1 MIVQRS
7 FISYCQLTKLPFMQ
21 IRIFLLTVCTAFIFQ
36 SCLKDKMMYTYTIA
50 RPVYEQKSV
59 VYANIRSNAPQ
70 QVEHPGKIFLYG
82 NYIFLSEVDKGVH
95 VIDNSNPAN
104 PVRKAFINIP
114 GNLDIAVKGNTLYA
128 DLYMDMV
135 VVDISD
141 PLAARFVRYIPDV
154 FPNRFTGYN
163 FIADSS
169 RIIVDWIHKDT
180 TVNYSDYLRMYR
192 RMDLLMYASS
202 SSGVLNQS
210 GAASNPTGVAGSMA
224 RMSIVGDYMYCVN
237 NANLLS
243 YQLST
248 PTDPQKTATNNLGW
262 GIETI
267 YPFRNKL
274 FIGSNTGMF
283 IYDITNPAVPVREG
297 QFTHA
302 RACDPVITDGNY
314 AYVTLRDGTACS
326 GTANQL
332 DVVDVSNMSSPYLLK
347 TYQLTNPHGLT
358 KSGNYLFIC
367 DGKDGLKVYD
377 AAAPSALSLKKHIT
391 GMSTY
396 DAIAWNDNLIVVSGD
411 GLYQYNISDPVS
423 PVFRSKIAVNK

>member
-1 MIVQRS
+1 
-7 FISYCQLTKLPFMQ
+7 MQ
-21 IRIFLLTVCTAFIFQ
+21 IRIFLLTLFSAFILQ
-36 SCLKDKMMYTYTIA
+36 SCLKDKMLYTYTIA
-50 RPVYEQKSV
+50 RPVYEEKSV

-82 NYIFLSEVDKGVH
+82 NYLFLSEVDKGVH
-95 VIDNSNPAN
+95 IIDNSNPAS

-128 DLYMDMV
+128 DLYTDMV

-141 PLAARFVRYIPDV
+141 PLAARFVRYIPGV
-154 FPNRFTGYN
+154 FPDRFTGYG
-163 FIADSS
+163 FTGDSS
-169 RIIVDWIHKDT
+169 KVIVDWIRKDT
-180 TVNYSDYLRMYR
+180 TVNYSDYLRMYK
-192 RMDLLMYASS
+192 RMDVLMYASS
-202 SSGVLNQS
+202 SSGISNQS
-210 GAASNPTGVAGSMA
+210 GAANNPTGVAGSMA
-224 RMSIVGDYMYCVN
+224 RMSIVGDYIYCVN
-237 NANLLS
+237 NNNLLS
-243 YQLST
+243 YQLT
-248 PTDPQKTATNNLGW
+248 IPADPQKTATNNLGW

-283 IYDITNPAVPVREG
+283 IYDISNPAVPVREG

-314 AYVTLRDGTACS
+314 AYVTLRDGTACT

-332 DVVDVSNMSSPYLLK
+332 DVVDVSNMSAPFLLK

-367 DGKDGLKVYD
+367 DGRDGVKVYD
-377 AAAPSALSLKKHIT
+377 AAAPSSLALKKHIT
-391 GMSTY
+391 GISTY
-396 DAIAWNDNLIVVSGD
+396 DAIAWNDNLIVVAED
-411 GLYQYNISDPVS
+411 GLYQYNINQPELPVL
-423 PVFRSKIAVNK
+423 RSKIPVSK

>member
-7 FISYCQLTKLPFMQ
+7 LINHCQLTKLPFM
-21 IRIFLLTVCTAFIFQ
+21 RISISLLTLCTAFIFQ
-36 SCLKDKMMYTYTIA
+36 SCLKDKMLYTYTIA

-70 QVEHPGKIFLYG
+70 QVEHPGKIYLYG

-95 VIDNSNPAN
+95 IIDNSNPAN

-141 PLAARFVRYIPDV
+141 PLAARFVRYLSGV
-154 FPNRFTGYN
+154 FPDRYTGYG
-163 FIADSS
+163 FTSDTSKV
-169 RIIVDWIHKDT
+169 IVDWIRKDT
-180 TVNYSDYLRMYR
+180 TVNQSDYLSIYKNE
-192 RMDLLMYASS
+192 DVLMYASS
-202 SSGVLNQS
+202 SGSFSNQS

-224 RMSIVGDYMYCVN
+224 RMSIVGDYLYCVN
-237 NANLLS
+237 NYNLLS
-243 YQLST
+243 YQLSV

-314 AYVTLRDGTACS
+314 AYVTLRDGTTCS
-326 GTANQL
+326 GTSNQL
-332 DVVDVSNMSSPYLLK
+332 DVVDVSNMSAPFLLK
-347 TYQLTNPHGLT
+347 TYNLTHPNGLA
-358 KSGNYLFIC
+358 KSGNYLYIC
-367 DGKDGLKVYD
+367 DGRDGLKVFD
-377 AAAPSALSLKKHIT
+377 ATAPSSLSLKKHIS

-396 DAIAWNDNLIVVSGD
+396 DAIAWNDNLLVVSDD
-411 GLYQYNISDPVS
+411 GLYQYDISNPVS
-423 PVFRSKIAVNK
+423 PALRSKITVKK

>member
-7 FISYCQLTKLPFMQ
+7 LINHCQLTKLPFMR
-21 IRIFLLTVCTAFIFQ
+21 IRIYLLTVCTAFFLQ
-36 SCLKDKMMYTYTIA
+36 SCLKDKMLYTYTIA

-70 QVEHPGKIFLYG
+70 QVEHPGKIYLYG

-95 VIDNSNPAN
+95 IIDNSNPSN

-128 DLYMDMV
+128 DLYTDMV

-141 PLAARFVRYIPDV
+141 PLAARFVRYLPGV
-154 FPNRFTGYN
+154 FPNRFSGYE
-163 FIADSS
+163 FSTDTS
-169 RIIVDWIHKDT
+169 RVIVDWIRKDT
-180 TVNYSDYLRMYR
+180 TVDNSYFLNRYK
-192 RMDLLMYASS
+192 MDVLVFASS
-202 SSGVLNQS
+202 AGGFSNQS
-210 GAASNPTGVAGSMA
+210 GTASNPTGVAGSMA
-224 RMSIVGDYMYCVN
+224 RMSIVGDYLYCVN
-237 NANLLS
+237 NFNLLS
-243 YQLST
+243 YQLNT
-248 PTDPQKTATNNLGW
+248 PTDPQRTAVTNLGW

-274 FIGSNTGMF
+274 FIGSTDGMF
-283 IYDITNPAVPVREG
+283 IYDITNQSVPVREG

-314 AYVTLRDGTACS
+314 AYVTLRDGTACT

-332 DVVDVSNMSSPYLLK
+332 DVVDVSNMAAPYLLK
-347 TYQLTNPHGLT
+347 TYNLTNPHGLA
-358 KSGNYLFIC
+358 KSGNYLYIC
-367 DGKDGLKVYD
+367 DGRDGLKVFD
-377 AAAPSALSLKKHIT
+377 VTAPSSLSLKKHVT

-396 DAIAWNDNLIVVSGD
+396 DAIAWNDNLLVVSED
-411 GLYQYNISDPVS
+411 GLYQYNISNPVS
-423 PVFRSKIAVNK
+423 PALRSKISVKK

>member
-1 MIVQRS
+1 MR
-7 FISYCQLTKLPFMQ
+7 
-21 IRIFLLTVCTAFIFQ
+21 IRFFLLTLFSAFILQ
-36 SCLKDKMMYTYTIA
+36 SCLKDKMLYTYTIS
-50 RPVYEQKSV
+50 RPVYELKSV

-70 QVEHPGKIFLYG
+70 PVEHPGKIFLYG

-141 PLAARFVRYIPDV
+141 PLAARFVRFVSGV
-154 FPNRFTGYN
+154 FPNRFAAFG
-163 FIADSS
+163 FAGDSS
-169 RIIVDWIHKDT
+169 RVIVDWISKDT
-180 TVNYSDYLRMYR
+180 TINYSDYLRMYK
-192 RMDLLMYASS
+192 RMDMLMYASS
-202 SSGVLNQS
+202 SSGVSNQS
-210 GAASNPTGVAGSMA
+210 GAASNPTGIAGSMA
-224 RMSIVGDYMYCVN
+224 RMSIVGDYLYCVN

-332 DVVDVSNMSSPYLLK
+332 DVVDVSNMSAPFLVKSYN
-347 TYQLTNPHGLT
+347 LTNPHGLA
-358 KSGNYLFIC
+358 KSGNYVYIC
-367 DGKDGLKVYD
+367 DGRDGLKVFD
-377 AAAPSALSLKKHIT
+377 AIAPSVLSLKKHIT

-396 DAIAWNDNLIVVSGD
+396 DAIAWNDNLIVVADD
-411 GLYQYNISDPVS
+411 GLYQYNINNPVN
-423 PVFRSKIAVNK
+423 PALRSKITVKR

>member
-1 MIVQRS
+1 
-7 FISYCQLTKLPFMQ
+7 MQ
-21 IRIFLLTVCTAFIFQ
+21 IRIFLLTLFSAFILQ
-36 SCLKDKMMYTYTIA
+36 SCLKDKMLYTYTIA
-50 RPVYEQKSV
+50 RPVYEEKSV

-82 NYIFLSEVDKGVH
+82 NYLFLSEVDKGVH
-95 VIDNSNPAN
+95 IIDNSNPAN
-104 PVRKAFINIP
+104 PVRKASINIP

-128 DLYMDMV
+128 DLYTDMV

-141 PLAARFVRYIPDV
+141 PLAARFVRYIPGV
-154 FPNRFTGYN
+154 FPDRFTGYG
-163 FIADSS
+163 FTGDSS
-169 RIIVDWIHKDT
+169 KVIVDWIRKDT
-180 TVNYSDYLRMYR
+180 TVNYSDYLRMYK
-192 RMDLLMYASS
+192 RMDVLMYASS
-202 SSGVLNQS
+202 SSGISNQS
-210 GAASNPTGVAGSMA
+210 GAANNPTGVAGSMA

-237 NANLLS
+237 NNNLLS
-243 YQLST
+243 YQLT
-248 PTDPQKTATNNLGW
+248 IPADPQKTATNNLGW

-283 IYDITNPAVPVREG
+283 IYDISNPAVPVREG

-314 AYVTLRDGTACS
+314 AYVTLRDGTACT

-332 DVVDVSNMSSPYLLK
+332 DVVDVSNMSVPFLLK

-367 DGKDGLKVYD
+367 DGRDGVKVYD
-377 AAAPSALSLKKHIT
+377 AAAPSSLALKKHIT
-391 GMSTY
+391 GISTY
-396 DAIAWNDNLIVVSGD
+396 DAIAWNDNLIVVAKD
-411 GLYQYNISDPVS
+411 GLYQYNINQPELPVL
-423 PVFRSKIAVNK
+423 RSKIPVSK